1 MNPGGFSHNMN
12 NDRYPGKE
20 LHLFSKAVKWKSYWS
35 SRILPYFGN
44 TVLEVGAG
52 LGANTRLLCKKSF
65 RRWVCLEPDTHLS
78 KVITE
83 NIKYH
88 QCHSLCEVINGTIL
102 NLSSDDIF
110 DTILYL
116 DVLEH
121 IKDDK
126 EEIHQAYN
134 HLSSNGKIVIIAPSH
149 PFLFSVFD
157 KAIGHYRRYNAR
169 MIRELTPPDTRLL
182 RLEYLDSLGML
193 LSYTNRAILNQKIP
207 NHNEIQIWD
216 SIIVP
221 CSRIFDKLSC
231 FRLGKSIL
239 AVWVKIK

>member
-1 MNPGGFSHNMN
+1 
-12 NDRYPGKE
+12 
-20 LHLFSKAVKWKSYWS
+20 
-35 SRILPYFGN
+35 
-44 TVLEVGAG
+44 
-52 LGANTRLLCKKSF
+52 
-65 RRWVCLEPDTHLS
+65 
-78 KVITE
+78 
-83 NIKYH
+83 
-88 QCHSLCEVINGTIL
+88 
-102 NLSSDDIF
+102 
-110 DTILYL
+110 
-116 DVLEH
+116 
-121 IKDDK
+121 
-126 EEIHQAYN
+126 
-134 HLSSNGKIVIIAPSH
+134 
-149 PFLFSVFD
+149 
-157 KAIGHYRRYNAR
+157 